1 MKNRIV
7 SLCAVLLLSIP
18 SVGAQKYYDAVVED
32 AYGHVKMIK
41 SGDEVYTYDFD
52 GRLISVN
59 NQAVQDTGKYS
70 PDGYLLERCDQLCT
84 EYQYDELNG
93 LLVFENDVA
102 LLGEM
107 TTMYKYNSA
116 AERIEKSVFY
126 NNSTLL
132 SVDNYRILRY
142 DDEGNWVEREVRHR
156 SVNSKTGLLE
166 EDGVEKETR
175 VILYYGES
183 DDREALV
190 VDYTKYIDKSFPLTV
205 AMMLERPL
213 GVVNTRQISFSVLQ
227 GVALTTPSLF
237 TNVRTDKNF
246 SGQPTLFANVQFPYA
261 DYVVDYVSV
270 SCVDEKSDSVKSV
283 QFHVK
288 TEAKNVKN
296 VAEQMCLELN
306 MLGIEMKKHKWG
318 MSVGYQGYWEG
329 HTIGIMYSKKEASG
343 VTLLVTFDAH
353 LK

>member
-1 MKNRIV
+1 M
-7 SLCAVLLLSIP
+7 
-18 SVGAQKYYDAVVED
+18 
-32 AYGHVKMIK
+32 
-41 SGDEVYTYDFD
+41 
-52 GRLISVN
+52 
-59 NQAVQDTGKYS
+59 
-70 PDGYLLERCDQLCT
+70 
-84 EYQYDELNG
+84 
-93 LLVFENDVA
+93 
-102 LLGEM
+102 
-107 TTMYKYNSA
+107 
-116 AERIEKSVFY
+116 
-126 NNSTLL
+126 
-132 SVDNYRILRY
+132 
-142 DDEGNWVEREVRHR
+142 
-156 SVNSKTGLLE
+156 
-166 EDGVEKETR
+166 EKETR

-296 VAEQMCLELN
+296 VAEQMCRELN

-318 MSVGYQGYWEG
+318 MSAGYQGYWEG